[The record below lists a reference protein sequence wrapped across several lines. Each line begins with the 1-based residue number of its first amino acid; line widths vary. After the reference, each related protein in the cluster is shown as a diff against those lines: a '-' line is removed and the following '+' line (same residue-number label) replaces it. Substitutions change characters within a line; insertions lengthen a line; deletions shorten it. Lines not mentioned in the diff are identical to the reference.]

1 MKSAFHFGKPVV
13 YYEKQ
18 IKEGENMEE
27 SKVPQ
32 AAQNRMV
39 GFIAYCGA
47 ELIKCSPGEGCETR
61 VVIQPHH
68 RNFYGNVH
76 GGMISTLMDATAGL
90 TASFAGPEQRPAVTR
105 SADIHYFLPVSGAEI
120 LAKGHVI
127 RAGKTMC
134 LVYVDVLNADETI
147 CATGAFEYFY
157 VDHH

>member
-1 MKSAFHFGKPVV
+1 
-13 YYEKQ
+13 
-18 IKEGENMEE
+18 MEQN
-27 SKVPQ
+27 KVPQ
-32 AAQNRMV
+32 EAQDRMV

-47 ELIKCSPGEGCETR
+47 ELLRCSPAEGCETR

-105 SADIHYFLPVSGAEI
+105 SADIHYFLPVTGEYI
-120 LAKGHVI
+120 LAQGHVI

-134 LVYVDVLNADETI
+134 LVYVDVLNADDTI

-157 VDHH
+157 IDNR